1 MHVKM
6 AALGRPSFIHFSRQK
21 GSSDC
26 ILGTHIALL
35 SYRLNFI
42 LKNTDGKEPILYQT
56 VWFKKLLSSRI
67 KQNKEAISFIFSD
80 LSICIWSTF
89 LE

>member
-1 MHVKM
+1 MKM
-6 AALGRPSFIHFSRQK
+6 ASFGSLSFINFSSQQ

-35 SYRLNFI
+35 SYKINFI
-42 LKNTDGKEPILYQT
+42 LRNSDDKELVLYQT
-56 VWFKKLLSSRI
+56 VWFKKLLSSRT